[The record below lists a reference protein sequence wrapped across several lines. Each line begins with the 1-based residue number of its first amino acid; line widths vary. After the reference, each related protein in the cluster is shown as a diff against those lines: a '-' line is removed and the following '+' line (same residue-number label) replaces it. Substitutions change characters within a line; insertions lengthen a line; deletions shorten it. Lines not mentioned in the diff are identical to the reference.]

1 MLNLSEWLKR
11 QCQDTNREL
20 LKDTRE
26 RVLIFVLHKKAPLMG
41 GGVVWWGTKQPG
53 MKKVLL
59 GESEVLTPVKDIIK
73 IKFVQ
78 NMDKS

>member
-1 MLNLSEWLKR
+1 MIRSGGFLMQAHNFGT
-11 QCQDTNREL
+11 TNNKGHASACPDFL
-20 LKDTRE
+20 
-26 RVLIFVLHKKAPLMG
+26 G
-41 GGVVWWGTKQPG
+41 GGVVRWGTEQPG

-59 GESEVLTPVKDIIK
+59 GESEVLTPVKCILQ

>member
-1 MLNLSEWLKR
+1 
-11 QCQDTNREL
+11 
-20 LKDTRE
+20 
-26 RVLIFVLHKKAPLMG
+26 MG